1 MIDYR
6 KDVDALRG
14 YAVLAVVFYHFN
26 IPYFEGGFIGV
37 DIFFVI
43 SGYLITSIIFSELKT
58 NNFSFVNFY
67 ERRIRRIVPIL
78 FIVLVTSI
86 IIQSE
91 LLLYDE
97 KNYFY
102 SAILSIVF
110 FYFKFMVCKIR
121 YIF

>member
-26 IPYFEGGFIGV
+26 IPYFQGGFIGV

-43 SGYLITSIIFSELKT
+43 SGYLITSIIFSELKS
-58 NNFSFVNFY
+58 NNFSFINFY

-78 FIVLVTSI
+78 FVVLVTTI

-91 LLLYDE
+91 LLFMMKKIIFIKLY
-97 KNYFY
+97 
-102 SAILSIVF
+102 
-110 FYFKFMVCKIR
+110 
-121 YIF
+121 